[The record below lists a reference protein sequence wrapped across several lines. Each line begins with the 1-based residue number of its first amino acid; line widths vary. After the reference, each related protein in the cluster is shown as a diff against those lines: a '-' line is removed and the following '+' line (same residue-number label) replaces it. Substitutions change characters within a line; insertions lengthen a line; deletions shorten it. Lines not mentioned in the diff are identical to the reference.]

1 MTAPTWTFRQLVR
14 LPTEEWTQERL
25 GQLPGEE
32 LADLCCLAGI
42 SYSGTKKEK
51 IECLLV
57 QTKVQRQI
65 RGYGLKLGKQPT
77 VDQIQAF
84 ANSHKGWKLKAMCR
98 TVECYADST
107 KYAMAASLIGWRFGC
122 VRQRQEFY
130 GQANEQA
137 KNSPTQQLV
146 LKLY

>member
-1 MTAPTWTFRQLVR
+1 MRS
-14 LPTEEWTQERL
+14 PTEEWTQERL

-51 IECLLV
+51 IERLLV

-65 RGYGLKLGKQPT
+65 RGYGLKLGEQPT
-77 VDQIQAF
+77 VSQIQAF
-84 ANSHKGWKLKAMCR
+84 ANAHKGWKLKAMCR
-98 TVECYADST
+98 TVGCYAGST

-122 VRQRQEFY
+122 VHR
-130 GQANEQA
+130 GQAFYQQA
-137 KNSPTQQLV
+137 KGQALASPTR
-146 LKLY
+146 